1 MTKLYILLGG
11 NLGNK
16 QQVFSETWKRLE
28 KQIGPITKRS
38 AVYETEP
45 WGFESNDMFWNQAIE
60 IETELWPDEVLTQ
73 THGIEE
79 ILGRIRKENQFD
91 SRIIDIDVLFY
102 GSEIVNQP
110 DLQIPHPRIQDR
122 KFVLVPLCEI
132 APELVHPVFKKTVCE
147 LLSECS
153 DQLAV
158 KKLTIQNS

>member
-16 QQVFSETWKRLE
+16 QQVFSETRLKLE
-28 KQIGPITKRS
+28 EQIGPITKRS

-45 WGFESNDMFWNQAIE
+45 WGFDSDDMFWNQAIE
-60 IETELWPDEVLTQ
+60 IETELSPDEVLNQ
-73 THGIEE
+73 THRIEE
-79 ILGRIRKENQFD
+79 ILGRIRKEKQFD
-91 SRIIDIDVLFY
+91 SRLIDIDVLFY

-132 APELVHPVFKKTVCE
+132 APELIHPGFKKTVRE
-147 LLSECS
+147 LLSECT

-158 KKLTIQNS
+158 KKLPTRNS

>member
-1 MTKLYILLGG
+1 ME
-11 NLGNK
+11 
-16 QQVFSETWKRLE
+16 ETWKANRPNNETVGSLWNRAMGLW
-28 KQIGPITKRS
+28 IKRY
-38 AVYETEP
+38 V
-45 WGFESNDMFWNQAIE
+45 WNQAIE

-91 SRIIDIDVLFY
+91 FRIIDIDVLFY

-132 APELVHPVFKKTVCE
+132 APELVHPVFKK
-147 LLSECS
+147 
-153 DQLAV
+153 QLANCSANV
-158 KKLTIQNS
+158 PISWR

>member
-60 IETELWPDEVLTQ
+60 IETELWPDEVLIQ